1 MKKLNFTSL
10 FKREAPITKKKK
22 KQKPEYVYVSPAEG
36 LSNKLLYLGLFL
48 RTLVL
53 YLGVFGLCAFIC
65 GAAGLTQSDYW
76 QADVVTPGII
86 ALLCIPVALAA
97 GIASLGKV
105 WAIATPVVYVGAFM
119 GYAAINFGNPIDF
132 TVNSALRI
140 YNYALYNLSV
150 LYHSVANLMIDHG
163 YDYTTAELDAND
175 PYRFAGTFILASII
189 GFILYFCIQK
199 KTRLF
204 PIVLLITVIFTP
216 ILTYNIAVGNSGIGF
231 VLVFICAALGLK
243 VYDYRYG
250 GSAEAAR
257 ERKNRKITKKE
268 ERKKKRQEKAEKK
281 AALKAE
287 ADRVFDKAIDAD
299 MPLKKAK
306 QARRAVFKSHKEK
319 LRKEKES
326 KKAALS
332 LERKNKKAEK
342 KEKAKAL
349 KALKKKLS
357 SLKKG
362 SAEHEAIL
370 SKLRALNADSI
381 AIKEQKSLDRKARAK
396 ERKEKETKRRHSSMA
411 GGYAGIGV
419 ALIAFLAVWLPMA
432 IAKEPFREI
441 SFINDRVQT
450 ARAYVTA
457 YLRGSDVDL
466 NDPYAYGVDDLAPR
480 KLSFDAL
487 ELPDRVLFRVDAE
500 AKSNVYMRSWI
511 ATGFDW
517 TENQWISGTY
527 DDLYAYRERFGNGYS
542 PDSVKTNFYK
552 YVYPSSSVIEDEN
565 TYKNFTK
572 YGFTVQQV
580 DVWRVRGSSLLLFVP
595 AHMNTDVGLLEYSE
609 FTPTPYKYQNY
620 FDGTY
625 SSFYFRYGRGYGTVS
640 YITALNRA
648 DIGSSMENALQYYN
662 LCKDAILAAPDATAE
677 EATAIVYNLEKELN
691 DKGIE
696 FQGTSIADRYYFSM
710 TAEERKEFIESIET
724 EKEYGLYVDELY
736 TQRAEIEAITLIADQ
751 IKTAAIEKELAE
763 GKDGVLTPHEAAIA
777 VAEYFQSDEF
787 YYTETPNA
795 ELVKGNKSVIESFLT
810 DVKQGYCSHFASS
823 AVFLL
828 REMGFASRYVEGYVA
843 DDFYALGGAGSKNRS
858 DIYGTDAHSWVEVY
872 VDGMGWMQYE
882 VTPGDYYTDMYD
894 PSSDTI
900 APEEDED
907 PSTAPDEEENVPDNP
922 FGEEEEETKKPAPIP
937 DMGEE
942 EEVDDLQWFIRII
955 VICLIVAA
963 VCTVIWFIIRYIQKK
978 AWEAMNARY
987 KVIDSAKNR
996 DTYLEEDFDRHS
1008 CAKQLNDWILD
1019 IFALIGCEPQQGEL
1033 PEEFVQRIREDYG
1046 DLSKVD
1052 IGDVIYA
1059 MQKEEF
1065 GHGLTFDEQNAL
1077 AEYLEDIVSSIY
1089 AGMSPW
1095 QKLVNRYFRRR
1106 I

>member
-1 MKKLNFTSL
+1 MKKLNFMSL
-10 FKREAPITKKKK
+10 FKRDVPIAKKQKKK
-22 KQKPEYVYVSPAEG
+22 KPEYVYVSPAEG
-36 LSNKLLYLGLFL
+36 LSTPLLYLGLVL
-48 RTLVL
+48 RTLVF
-53 YLGVFGLCAFIC
+53 YLGVFGITAFIC

-76 QADVVTPGII
+76 QADVVSPGII

-97 GIASLGKV
+97 GVASLGKIY
-105 WAIATPVVYVGAFM
+105 ALATPVVYVGAFF

-150 LYHSVANLMIDHG
+150 LYHNVGNFMIDHG

-175 PYRFAGTFILASII
+175 PHRFAGTFLLASLI

-204 PIVLLITVIFTP
+204 PIILLMTVVLAP

-231 VLVFICAALGLK
+231 ILVFICAALGLK

-250 GSAEAAR
+250 GSAEAAV
-257 ERKNRKITKKE
+257 ERKNRKKTRKEARAEKKAE
-268 ERKKKRQEKAEKK
+268 KKKKK
-281 AALKAE
+281 AALKEE

-319 LRKEKES
+319 KRAEKES
-326 KKAALS
+326 KKAARA
-332 LERKNKKAEK
+332 LEKKNAKAAK
-342 KEKAKAL
+342 KEKNAAL
-349 KALKKKLS
+349 KELKKKLS
-357 SLKKG
+357 K
-362 SAEHEAIL
+362 L
-370 SKLRALNADSI
+370 SKNSPERESILCAMRELNADSI
-381 AIKEQKSLDRKARAK
+381 ARKEEKKLDRKARAK
-396 ERKEKETKRRHSSMA
+396 ERKEKALKKQRSSMA

-419 ALIAFLAVWLPMA
+419 ALIAFLAVWLPMS

-441 SFINDRVQT
+441 GPINDRVQT

-466 NDPYAYGVDDLAPR
+466 NDPYAYGIDDLAPR
-480 KLSFDAL
+480 QLSFDPL
-487 ELPDRVLFRVDAE
+487 NLSDKILFRVDAA

-517 TENQWISGTY
+517 TENKWLSGTY
-527 DDLYAYRERFGNGYS
+527 DDLYAYRERFEKGFT

-552 YVYPSSSVIEDEN
+552 YVYPSSSIIEDEN

-595 AHMNTDVGLLEYSE
+595 AHMNTDTGLLEYSE
-609 FTPTPYKYQNY
+609 FAPTPYKYQNY

-625 SSFYFRYGRGYGTVS
+625 TSFYFRYGRGYGTVS
-640 YITALNRA
+640 YVTALNRA
-648 DIGSSMENALQYYN
+648 DVGSSMAASLEYYN
-662 LCKDAILAAPDATAE
+662 LCTEAILASPDATGD
-677 EATAIVYNLEKELN
+677 EATAIVYNLEKALS

-710 TAEERKEFIESIET
+710 TDKEKEEFIKSIED
-724 EKEYGLYVDELY
+724 EKEYRQYVDELY
-736 TQRAEIEAITLIADQ
+736 TQKSEVEAIALIAEE

-763 GKDGVLTPHEAAIA
+763 GKDGILTEHEAAIA

-787 YYTETPNA
+787 FYTDTPNA
-795 ELVKGNKSVIESFLT
+795 ELVKGKKPVIESFLT

-828 REMGFASRYVEGYVA
+828 REMGFAARYVEGYVA

-858 DIYGTDAHSWVEVY
+858 DIYGTDAHSWVEIY

-882 VTPGDYYTDMYD
+882 VTPSKLYDDMYD
-894 PSSDTI
+894 PNSDTI
-900 APEEDED
+900 APEEDD
-907 PSTAPDEEENVPDNP
+907 PTITPDEEEPTPDNP
-922 FGEEEEETKKPAPIP
+922 FGEEEEEEKKPAPIP
-937 DMGEE
+937 DMGTE
-942 EEVDDLQWFIRII
+942 EEVNDLQWFFRII
-955 VICLIVAA
+955 IICLIIAA
-963 VCTVIWFIIRYIQKK
+963 VAVVIWLIIRFIHKR

-996 DTYLEEDFDRHS
+996 DTYLEDDFDRHS

-1033 PEEFVQRIREDYG
+1033 PDEFVQRIREDYG

-1077 AEYLEDIVSSIY
+1077 AEYLEDIISSIY

-1095 QKLVNRYFRRR
+1095 QKIVNRYFRRR